1 MRALCVCVC
10 VRAREHTLTHSGPCR
25 RDSEVIAEFRG
36 HPLPE
41 MSSAPPLELEATTV
55 TVDAESAQDSPL
67 AHEMEDP
74 VAPDDSKAAAE
85 TAAPAEMEAAA
96 AAAQEEAAE
105 AERAQAAAAA
115 AAAAQKQKQQE
126 EDAAAAAA
134 EKAEKAAVVPRLA
147 AKTNNTARE
156 IQVRP
161 GVFVCVCVCV
171 CVCTQRKTHTYAQAP
186 KVRSARG
193 AASKEPVSSKAPSRI
208 PSARGLRG
216 KENTSN

>member
-1 MRALCVCVC
+1 MGTGSTPMKNDFELPPALP
-10 VRAREHTLTHSGPCR
+10 AFR

-41 MSSAPPLELEATTV
+41 MSSTSPLELVATTV

-74 VAPDDSKAAAE
+74 VAPA
-85 TAAPAEMEAAA
+85 AEMEAA

-126 EDAAAAAA
+126 EDAAVAPA

-156 IQVRP
+156 I
-161 GVFVCVCVCV
+161 
-171 CVCTQRKTHTYAQAP
+171 QAP